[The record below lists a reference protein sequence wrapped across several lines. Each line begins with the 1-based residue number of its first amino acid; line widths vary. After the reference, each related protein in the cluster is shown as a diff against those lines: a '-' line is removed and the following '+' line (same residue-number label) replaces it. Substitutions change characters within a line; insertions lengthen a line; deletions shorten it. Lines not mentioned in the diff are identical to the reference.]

1 MNIGKLLDMEASM
14 GPKKNSSSGGMTP
27 EMKKKFSMI
36 DDFMSRNS
44 MTVGQ
49 LHSKLDTD
57 GDGQVTQEEFLQNIT
72 NLGIN
77 MTMDDFKKM
86 FMMIDVNKNGSIS
99 VNEFGLFVNGAK
111 LDKEKRINSISE
123 TTKRFIRQQIN
134 DMFNGLTNGSGNL
147 NE

>member
-1 MNIGKLLDMEASM
+1 
-14 GPKKNSSSGGMTP
+14 
-27 EMKKKFSMI
+27 MI